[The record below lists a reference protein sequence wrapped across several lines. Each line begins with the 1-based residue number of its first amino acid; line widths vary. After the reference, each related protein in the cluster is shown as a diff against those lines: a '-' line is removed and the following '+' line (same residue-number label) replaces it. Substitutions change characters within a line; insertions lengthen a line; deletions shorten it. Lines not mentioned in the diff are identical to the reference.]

1 MKSLE
6 MTGRTVDEAVEA
18 ALRELGVPRDQC
30 QIEVLEEGSKGFL
43 GLLGSKLARVRVT
56 VLEPEE
62 PEPLAAPE
70 VPVSDPQVL
79 GSDASERA
87 RLFLEGLLERM
98 GVTAAV
104 ESRVDDDGTVFMNV
118 TGKGLGV
125 VIGRRGQTLDAVQYL
140 VNIVANR
147 DAPQWTRFIVDAEG
161 YRERRAETL
170 RQLAQRTA
178 DRAKARG
185 RRVRLDPM
193 TALERRIIHL
203 ELQGHPDVD
212 TRSEGEE
219 PYRRVVIIPKT

>member
-18 ALRELGVPRDQC
+18 ALRELGVPRDRC
-30 QIEVLEEGSKGFL
+30 EIEVLEEGSKGFL
-43 GLLGSKLARVRVT
+43 GLLGSRLARVRVT
-56 VLEPEE
+56 VLEPEV
-62 PEPLAAPE
+62 PETPVAPE
-70 VPVSDPQVL
+70 TQVL
-79 GSDASERA
+79 ASDASERA
-87 RLFLEGLLERM
+87 RVFLEGLLERM

-104 ESRVDDDGTVFMNV
+104 ESLVDEDGTVFMNV

-219 PYRRVVIIPKT
+219 PYRRVVIIPKS